1 MKLLLTKMNGIQEKH
16 WSWKKFKAI
25 NVYFYKEQRS
35 QIMNLTFHPNS
46 LKKEEQTQ
54 PKSRLK
60 KKVIKTR
67 R

>member
-1 MKLLLTKMNGIQEKH
+1 ME
-16 WSWKKFKAI
+16 KFKAI